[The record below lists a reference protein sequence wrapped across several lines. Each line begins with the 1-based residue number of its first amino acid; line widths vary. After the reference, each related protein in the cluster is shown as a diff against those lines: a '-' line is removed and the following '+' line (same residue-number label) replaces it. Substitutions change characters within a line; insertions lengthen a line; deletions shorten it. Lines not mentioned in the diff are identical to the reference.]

1 VALDEYLDGR
11 KHLLQLELDVL
22 EGNDEKGDIT
32 GYVQLELTA
41 SKHPLPP
48 VNDKVARPQVAT
60 SEIAPGGA
68 NDFEYLSPGGT
79 RWPGGQAER
88 DAVAEVERQHL
99 DPSSTPSSRAEA
111 AKDVMRSIGV
121 AV

>member
-41 SKHPLPP
+41 TNAQSASMP
-48 VNDKVARPQVAT
+48 
-60 SEIAPGGA
+60 SGG
-68 NDFEYLSPGGT
+68 
-79 RWPGGQAER
+79 RR
-88 DAVAEVERQHL
+88 
-99 DPSSTPSSRAEA
+99 
-111 AKDVMRSIGV
+111 
-121 AV
+121 